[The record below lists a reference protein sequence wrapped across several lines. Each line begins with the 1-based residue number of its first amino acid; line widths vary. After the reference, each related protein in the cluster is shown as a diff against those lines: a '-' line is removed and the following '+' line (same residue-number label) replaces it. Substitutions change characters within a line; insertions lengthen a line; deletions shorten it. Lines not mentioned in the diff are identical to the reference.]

1 MVLLLNLLWR
11 RFSFERLVATLLLFL
26 IILLSSRRTQ
36 ATVVV
41 HLPVQHH
48 EFVTLTVGNP
58 GDDRLLRLDFSANTT
73 LTLFSLPSS
82 YSQSYAQYRSAT
94 SGSELIYIGS
104 ERMRVDTAYGSAAMR
119 YDTPVSYHGVL
130 GLGARSHLWRRWCR
144 FSYSSNLL
152 SLGEFDRSLE
162 RSTYLPFSVIV
173 DTHPPNSYVRAH
185 NRHTSV
191 EYQVRYEPGEPYTR
205 LPLPLYNELVSGSGQ
220 LELRV
225 GSAQLNTHFSLTIS
239 HADYMVRM
247 PNSFEYPMLR
257 AQRRGSTEVVLG
269 EYSTRSFVSHNDWV
283 IQKREIH
290 PAYSMFDS
298 GDTQAIFDSVCS
310 VLLALVYAYWLAL
323 VMGER
328 NRNAEKRVRLVAT
341 YAYVVCAVV
350 ALTESKAY
358 VVERYLSHL
367 LGEESSS
374 LRSTA
379 ELLPAL
385 ICLLAVVSASV
396 STLLHRRRHRIT
408 IHRLLLE
415 PTLLL
420 TMWLCQAA
428 YGTTKVRLMF
438 SVLLSALALVSTMLV
453 YGGAILRLGDPEP
466 AAVVATTS
474 PPKGSMV
481 AQFLRRDQLLHAVG
495 IVSVVGLATFLLF
508 FNLIPFQDCFWYGY
522 PLRAESIAILAV
534 CVVAIPFIYVFF
546 GVHISKQQATIEL
559 LKGHLNTTTAV

>member
-1 MVLLLNLLWR
+1 M
-11 RFSFERLVATLLLFL
+11 
-26 IILLSSRRTQ
+26 I
-36 ATVVV
+36 
-41 HLPVQHH
+41 HLTVQHN

-58 GDDRLLRLDFSANTT
+58 GDDRLLRLDFSENTT
-73 LTLFSLPSS
+73 LTLFSLPTG
-82 YSQSYAQYRSAT
+82 YSQSFVQFRGGGA
-94 SGSELIYIGS
+94 SGSELIYVGS
-104 ERMRVDTAYGSAAMR
+104 ERMRVDAVYGSAAMR

-144 FSYSSNLL
+144 FSYSSSLL
-152 SLGEFDRSLE
+152 SLGEFDHSLE
-162 RSTYLPFSVIV
+162 RSGYLPFSVIV
-173 DTHPPNSYVRAH
+173 DTQPPNSYVRAR

-191 EYQVRYEPGEPYTR
+191 EYQVRYEPGDPYTR
-205 LPLPLYNELVSGSGQ
+205 LPLPLYNELVSGSGR

-225 GSAQLNTHFSLTIS
+225 GAESLNTHFSLMLS

-283 IQKREIH
+283 SRKREIH

-298 GDTQAIFDSVCS
+298 GDTQALFDSVCS

-328 NRNAEKRVRLVAT
+328 SRNVEKRVRLVAT

-358 VVERYLSHL
+358 VVERYLTRL
-367 LGEESSS
+367 LGVPS
-374 LRSTA
+374 A
-379 ELLPAL
+379 QLLPAL
-385 ICLLAVVSASV
+385 ICLLAVGSASV

-428 YGTTKVRLMF
+428 YGTTKVRFMF
-438 SVLLSALALVSTMLV
+438 SVLLSALALVSTVLV
-453 YGGAILRLGDPEP
+453 YAGALLRLGDPP
-466 AAVVATTS
+466 AQREKETTS
-474 PPKGSMV
+474 TTILLL
-481 AQFLRRDQLLHAVG
+481 LRGDQLLHLVG
-495 IVSVVGLATFLLF
+495 VFSITVLTVFLF
-508 FNLIPFQDCFWYGY
+508 CFNLIPFQDCFWYGY
-522 PLRAESIAILAV
+522 PMKSESIAILAV
-534 CVVAIPFIYVFF
+534 VTVAIPFIYVFF

-559 LKGHLNTTTAV
+559 LKKQLPRLIGGGGTASTAQSQV